1 MLQLRKDQPHPEA
14 DPPLWSRAKTFR
26 TLFLSATFSL
36 LSASV
41 ALSASVSVFKD
52 AGCGCCGGWI
62 SHMRENGFAV
72 SATNVAPETMDVVKS
87 KAGVTADTASCHTAI
102 VAGYVVEGHVPA
114 SDVQRLMDER
124 PDAIGLSAP
133 GMPIGSPGMEGAG
146 AEPYDVLLI
155 RRDGRTEVFASH

>member
-1 MLQLRKDQPHPEA
+1 M
-14 DPPLWSRAKTFR
+14 TFR

-52 AGCGCCGGWI
+52 AGCGCCGGWM

-146 AEPYDVLLI
+146 AESYDVLLI